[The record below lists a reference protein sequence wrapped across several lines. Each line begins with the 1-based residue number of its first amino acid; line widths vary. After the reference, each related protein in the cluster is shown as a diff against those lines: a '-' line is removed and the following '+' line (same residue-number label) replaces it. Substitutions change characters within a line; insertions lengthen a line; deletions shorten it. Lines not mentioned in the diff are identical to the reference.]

1 MLRSGSRETA
11 LQQRQKPSGWEIS
24 VNPTDAGPSL
34 NAKGKGSPGQRM
46 GQQVRD
52 PENETTKQNRT
63 RKECHTMWKERV
75 FTREH
80 ENRVRTPNCPFGL
93 LYTRLKA
100 TWVRNEANL
109 ELAQQKTE
117 ETLWTVPWRINSQRQ
132 QMKKPSLM
140 LSLQTFM
147 F

>member
-1 MLRSGSRETA
+1 MRSGSRETG
-11 LQQRQKPSGWEIS
+11 LQQRQKPLGREIS
-24 VNPTDAGPSL
+24 VNPTGAGPSL
-34 NAKGKGSPGQRM
+34 SAKRKGSPGQRM

-52 PENETTKQNRT
+52 PEKEITKPNRT
-63 RKECHTMWKERV
+63 RKECHTICKKRV
-75 FTREH
+75 FRREH

-93 LYTRLKA
+93 LYTMLKA
-100 TWVRNEANL
+100 TWVRNEAHL
-109 ELAQQKTE
+109 DVAQQKTE